1 MGLSDSTLELK
12 TRGPYRILEQVLHA
26 NGTLTIRR
34 GQRVINRVQTYAVF
48 VLLTL
53 DKLSS
58 LSYFYPLPFL
68 ASF

>member
-34 GQRVINRVQTYAVF
+34 GQRVIDRVNIRR
-48 VLLTL
+48 LR
-53 DKLSS
+53 
-58 LSYFYPLPFL
+58 L
-68 ASF
+68 AYTR